1 MISLNFIRG
10 YKAVLDA
17 HGICMKVK
25 AIARSSGALAA
36 LPFGLKH
43 LNHPE
48 IRAKRSQ
55 PVLLNTLLSALSR
68 QQLKREFWEL
78 VEERLITS
86 SSKNLWSFEL
96 AATILNQLA
105 LEGGSLE
112 RAFQFYRHARL
123 TDISSKEEPNHLN
136 NALLK
141 CLSRNPDCSRLIG
154 VLDWMSG
161 GELLGKAVV
170 DVSKLG
176 IKPEFPVELVDLPKP
191 VMKFDCQSV
200 TSVMHTIARASDG
213 TIQLAEALWT
223 WFGSLGVE
231 MDAEAYLSL
240 LLVYRNDLQRLLS
253 TQKLHRDESWR
264 KRKLNRVCQLIKE
277 SGAQLNKDVKFLSVY
292 FEICLNARMAGAV
305 REYCREAGITGHPD
319 ERIDACI
326 KRAQIKN
333 NQ

>member
-10 YKAVLDA
+10 YKTVLDA
-17 HGICMKVK
+17 HGICMKAK

-36 LPFGLKH
+36 VPYGLKH

-68 QQLKREFWEL
+68 QQLRKEFWEL
-78 VEERLITS
+78 VEGRLIS
-86 SSKNLWSFEL
+86 GAANASKNLWSFEL
-96 AATILNQLA
+96 ATTILNQLA

-112 RAFQFYRHARL
+112 RALLFYRHAL
-123 TDISSKEEPNHLN
+123 GSLEGSAGHLN

-141 CLSRNPDCSRLIG
+141 CLSRNPNCAQLMG

-161 GELLGKAVV
+161 GELSKAV
-170 DVSKLG
+170 DVSRLG
-176 IKPEFPVELVDLPKP
+176 IKMEKQELLADMPRPE
-191 VMKFDCQSV
+191 MKFDCQSV

-213 TIQLAEALWT
+213 TILLAESLWP
-223 WFGSLGVE
+223 WFSDGLGVK

-240 LLVYRNDLQRLLS
+240 LLVYRNDLQRLLH
-253 TQKLHRDESWR
+253 TQKLNRDLSWR
-264 KRKLNRVCQLIKE
+264 KRKLNRVRQLIKE
-277 SGAQLNKDVKFLSVY
+277 SGVDLDQDTKFLSVY
-292 FEICLNARMAGAV
+292 LEICLNARLEGAI
-305 REYCREAGITGHPD
+305 REYCGEAGIRGHAD